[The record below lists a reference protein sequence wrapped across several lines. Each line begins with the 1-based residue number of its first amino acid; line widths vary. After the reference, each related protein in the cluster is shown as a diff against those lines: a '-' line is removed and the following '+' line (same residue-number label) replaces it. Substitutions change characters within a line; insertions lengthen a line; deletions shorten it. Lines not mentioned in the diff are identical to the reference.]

1 MTERKQD
8 MWHVLISGTDKMGE
22 AAHPMQLEGA
32 LSLPR
37 PMDSMDTAD
46 HALRLAVERASK
58 VSSGVPPMRITASVW
73 GLHDK
78 GGDERH
84 MCSAVADYFTEERT
98 YRRYCPWVGDNEYR
112 EVQAPEGAVLHEFSN

>member
-1 MTERKQD
+1 MGERKQD
-8 MWHVLISGTDKMGE
+8 MWHVIISGTDKSGT

-37 PMDSMDTAD
+37 PMDSMDAVD
-46 HALRLAVERASK
+46 HALRLAIERASK
-58 VSSGVPPMRITASVW
+58 ASSGVPPMRIRASVW

-84 MCSAVADYFTEERT
+84 MCSAVADYFTEKWT
-98 YRRYCPWVGDNEYR
+98 YLRYCPWVDDGEYQ
-112 EVQAPEGAVLHEFSN
+112 EIKASEGAVLHEFSN